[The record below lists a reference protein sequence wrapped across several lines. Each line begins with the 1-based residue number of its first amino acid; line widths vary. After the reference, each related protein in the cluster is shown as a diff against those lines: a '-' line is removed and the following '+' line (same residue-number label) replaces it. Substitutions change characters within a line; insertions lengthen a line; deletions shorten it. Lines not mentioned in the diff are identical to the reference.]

1 VTNLF
6 GRREVDE
13 QARDWLVELDDEPP
27 SSERLAELRAWLA
40 RSPLHR
46 RAFEQ
51 AASAWRDM
59 DCLAGMLKD
68 QPGARG
74 TAEARDLTSNQT
86 PGLALDP
93 TPGLTS
99 DRSRTPRPSAG
110 IFRGRA
116 AVFAA
121 SATLLLAV
129 IATSIALVWHPGAV
143 HVTSSTYQTATGE
156 ITTIALSD
164 GSKVHLNT
172 ASRVMVTYERKARIL
187 QLAAGEA
194 YFEVAPDP
202 QRPFIV
208 YADRFAVRALGT
220 AFAVHMLNTG
230 VDLTVTQGQVE
241 LDSFRKPLRD
251 LAGAT
256 PGGNAGPGEQAAEAR
271 YSLSGGQHLTFAGDV
286 RLIEQIDAKGIEKRL
301 AWRDGMLIF
310 DDDPLEDVVA
320 EIGRYTSARIVIA
333 DPSIRNLK
341 IGGYF
346 KVQDAGSILE
356 SLQENFGFEV
366 RKDNDNVVYLARGRP
381 AQ

>member
-6 GRREVDE
+6 GRREIDE
-13 QARDWLVELDDEPP
+13 QARDWVVELDDDPP
-27 SSERLAELRAWLA
+27 SSERLAELRAWLG

-51 AASAWRDM
+51 AAAAWREL
-59 DCLAGMLKD
+59 DCLAALLKD
-68 QPGARG
+68 PAAVSNDQPATRAERAG
-74 TAEARDLTSNQT
+74 TAASSGGSFLR
-86 PGLALDP
+86 
-93 TPGLTS
+93 
-99 DRSRTPRPSAG
+99 RRAG
-110 IFRGRA
+110 
-116 AVFAA
+116 VFAA
-121 SATLLLAV
+121 GAAV
-129 IATSIALVWHPGAV
+129 VLVGIVTSVAFVWRPSAV
-143 HVTSSTYQTATGE
+143 HVTSSTYRTATGE
-156 ITTIALSD
+156 ITTVALSD

-172 ASRVMVTYERKARIL
+172 ASRVSVTYEPTARIL
-187 QLAAGEA
+187 RLAAGEA

-202 QRPFIV
+202 KRPFVV

-220 AFAVHMLNTG
+220 AFAVHMLNSG

-241 LDSFRKPLRD
+241 LDSFKRPLPD
-251 LAGAT
+251 PAGAS
-256 PGGNAGPGEQAAEAR
+256 PGGGAGAAAEAAEAR

-286 RLIEQIDAKGIEKRL
+286 RLIEQIDAKDIEKRL

-310 DDDPLEDVVA
+310 DEDPLKEVVA
-320 EIGRYTSARIVIA
+320 EIGRYTAARIVIT
-333 DPSIRNLK
+333 DPTIRELK

-356 SLQENFGFEV
+356 SLQESYGFEV